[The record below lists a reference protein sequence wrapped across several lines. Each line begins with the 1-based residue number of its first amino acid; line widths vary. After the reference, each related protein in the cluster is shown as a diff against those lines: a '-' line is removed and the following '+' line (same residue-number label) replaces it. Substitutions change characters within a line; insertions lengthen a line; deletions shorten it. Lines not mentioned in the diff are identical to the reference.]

1 MVYAESMTSR
11 AERDRENVAESLRRH
26 GFKPAEVEAWFVVE
40 AEMAKREADKR
51 RANRKPVEQKTL
63 FDF

>member
-1 MVYAESMTSR
+1 MTSR

-26 GFKPAEVEAWFVVE
+26 GFTPAEVEAWFVAE

-51 RANRKPVEQKTL
+51 RANRKPVEHETL